1 MIRRP
6 PRSTRTDTLFPYT
19 TLFRSLRQFAAR
31 GRFGPEGPG
40 KVDRRYDRSQISCLG
55 AIRNLPLD
63 RDTPF
68 SQVLLTLV
76 DLPER
81 REILG
86 MTERDFAQSG
96 TYDPGGGIGGERA
109 GFGAEPGDKTS
120 RCGSLLAQTR

>member
-1 MIRRP
+1 MLSVFHAQAGRGP
-6 PRSTRTDTLFPYT
+6 VGFA
-19 TLFRSLRQFAAR
+19 LRQFAAR
-31 GRFGPEGPG
+31 VRIGPEGPG
-40 KVDRRYDRSQISCLG
+40 KVDRRYDRGQISCLG

-96 TYDPGGGIGGERA
+96 TYDPGGGIRSE
-109 GFGAEPGDKTS
+109 EHTS
-120 RCGSLLAQTR
+120 ELQSLMRIS